1 MATLYNLGRNS
12 GLWNTVLRTD
22 CTAITK
28 KPLKWEARNLDAY
41 PDMHAY
47 LKLGSKVD
55 LSRGWRIEGG
65 FLEGIK
71 NLQATTDFGIFAGVS
86 REF

>member
-1 MATLYNLGRNS
+1 MPPSAPSYRWPAAGRRRWSLLAEAS
-12 GLWNTVLRTD
+12 GAGRLT
-22 CTAITK
+22 
-28 KPLKWEARNLDAY
+28 RNLDAY

>member
-1 MATLYNLGRNS
+1 
-12 GLWNTVLRTD
+12 
-22 CTAITK
+22 
-28 KPLKWEARNLDAY
+28 
-41 PDMHAY
+41 MHAY